1 MSSGLHW
8 KHWVREYRYLFQ
20 KSITKVSCITIICR
34 IVKITCCEMLSNVSL
49 PNKAKAC
56 SYGLFLG
63 KTTDFIDLNR
73 LLELTV
79 KQVWT
84 KRATNY
90 GRWDLLT
97 NPLNMLTICR
107 SCTSPCD
114 VCAQHLPPPW
124 SDHSPVQDNPT
135 DTNLHGITGRSWL
148 DIYLF
153 WIWTKK
159 KQPRAIGF
167 PSLIFN
173 SLLNGFG
180 TQSVPRSW
188 TGETQFCIG
197 TKDIH
202 YFMGQIFGTKAL
214 GNTWIFES
222 IYKISTNGWSG
233 WSISQSGHALPT
245 LLCWPR
251 RSTLG

>member
-1 MSSGLHW
+1 MGDETSWRILWTCWRSVDHVHHHVMFAHSTFRRHGQTTVQCKTIQLTQTYVAWLAAHGL
-8 KHWVREYRYLFQ
+8 
-20 KSITKVSCITIICR
+20 
-34 IVKITCCEMLSNVSL
+34 
-49 PNKAKAC
+49 
-56 SYGLFLG
+56 
-63 KTTDFIDLNR
+63 
-73 LLELTV
+73 
-79 KQVWT
+79 
-84 KRATNY
+84 
-90 GRWDLLT
+90 
-97 NPLNMLTICR
+97 
-107 SCTSPCD
+107 TSTS
-114 VCAQHLPPPW
+114 V
-124 SDHSPVQDNPT
+124 
-135 DTNLHGITGRSWL
+135 
-148 DIYLF
+148 F

-222 IYKISTNGWSG
+222 IYKISTNGWSR